1 MGATGTGMTMQA
13 GAFDPL
19 LTMTGIRKT
28 YPGVVALDGVD
39 LQVHGNEVHGLMGE
53 NGAGKSTLIKVLAG
67 AVAPDS
73 GEIRFDGA
81 AYAELNPRLAM
92 QLGIGVIY
100 QEFNLIPGLS
110 VAENLYLGNEFRAGP
125 FIDFARMKS
134 EATKLLASLGIDV
147 DPDTPVRELSVAY
160 QQLVEIAK
168 AVTRDVK
175 LLIMDEPTAPLAN
188 REVAALFAMI
198 ARLRARG
205 IAIVYISHRME
216 EIFEL
221 TQRVTV
227 IRDGQF
233 VGTVRTADTSRE
245 ELVAMMVGR
254 TLSETFPA
262 GGHGQEDI
270 ALEARRL
277 CGERFRD
284 VSFKLRRGEILGV
297 AGLIGAGRTEIAR
310 VIFGA
315 DPRTSGDLL
324 IDGQHVMIAS
334 PRDAIGRGIALI
346 PEDRKQQGLLL
357 SMSVAENTTLSALAG
372 IMRFGLI
379 RLGLETK
386 LVDGFVRKLRIKTP
400 HQGQRVKFLS
410 GGNQQKVVLAK
421 WLTTGARILIFD
433 EPTRGIDV
441 GAKQEIYQLMREL
454 TASGVSILMISSEMP
469 ELIGI
474 SDRILVISRGRT
486 AGEIAPEQFTQA
498 RILELAAG

>member
-1 MGATGTGMTMQA
+1 MHAADKNIA
-13 GAFDPL
+13 GKENAPDVL
-19 LTMTGIRKT
+19 LRMSGIRKT

-39 LQVHGNEVHGLMGE
+39 LQVRGHEVHGLMGE

-73 GEIRFDGA
+73 GEIHFDGKI
-81 AYAELNPRLAM
+81 YTELNPRLAM

-110 VAENLYLGNEFRAGP
+110 VAENLYLGNEFLIGP
-125 FIDFARMKS
+125 LVDLAKTRS
-134 EATKLLASLGIDV
+134 EAAKLLKSLNIDV
-147 DPDTPVRELSVAY
+147 DPDTPVRELTVAY

-168 AVTRDVK
+168 AVTRQVK

-198 ARLRARG
+198 ERLKARG

-221 TQRVTV
+221 TQTVTV

-233 VGTVRTADTSRE
+233 IGSVKTADTSRE
-245 ELVAMMVGR
+245 ELVSMMVGR
-254 TLSETFPA
+254 KLSETFPP
-262 GGHGQEDI
+262 GGHAKEEI
-270 ALEARRL
+270 ALEVKQL

-284 VSFKLRRGEILGV
+284 VSFQLKRGEILGI

-315 DPRTSGDLL
+315 DPKLSGDILL
-324 IDGQHVMIAS
+324 DGKAISIGS
-334 PRDAIGRGIALI
+334 PKEAISHGIALI

-357 SMSVAENTTLSALAG
+357 NMSVAENTTLASLATV
-372 IMRFGLI
+372 MRYRLI
-379 RLGLETK
+379 QLGLETE
-386 LVDGFVRKLRIKTP
+386 LVERYIQKLRIKTP
-400 HQGQRVKFLS
+400 HQHQRVKFLS
-410 GGNQQKVVLAK
+410 GGNQQKVVLSK
-421 WLTTGARILIFD
+421 WLETGAKVLIFD

-469 ELIGI
+469 ELIGV
-474 SDRILVISRGRT
+474 SDRILVIARGRT
-486 AGEIAPEQFTQA
+486 AGELGPPEFSQA
-498 RILELAAG
+498 RILDLAAS